1 MSEENNIGEQP
12 DVDMIQMAL
21 EQSNPAVNQE
31 PSGSGNEQAGQSEA
45 SQQQDSQPSTDQ
57 PPSAEGGQPPAGQ
70 PANDG
75 NKGIDQIEL
84 AKTVASA
91 VAAVNAEQNKAQ
103 QEKKPGLTIEE
114 ANRILGKI
122 SITPEETRKIFSSE
136 TPEEERAAMLTDLLI
151 RTAMY
156 GRNMATTIA
165 NAELNKY
172 AGKIDNFFTQ
182 NIQPVLSQ
190 VSQKAAHEAETKFYE
205 EYPGLVPYKSVVNVM
220 TASIAQQN
228 PKLLQVPEKQ
238 FKEILVNEISK
249 VIKQSIPNFDPKVK
263 LDNGGAVA
271 NPVQQNATTS
281 VPKATTRTFSSG
293 GVINKHNETAKD
305 NVSAGFSI
313 FGY

>member
-21 EQSNPAVNQE
+21 ERNNPAVNQE
-31 PSGSGNEQAGQSEA
+31 PSGSGNEQAGQTEA
-45 SQQQDSQPSTDQ
+45 SQQTEPQTSTDQ
-57 PPSAEGGQPPAGQ
+57 PPSAEGGQPTAGQ

-103 QEKKPGLTIEE
+103 QEKKPELTIEE

-122 SITPEETRKIFSSE
+122 SITPEEARKIFSSE

-172 AGKIDNFFTQ
+172 AGRIDNFFSQ
-182 NIQPVLSQ
+182 NIQPILSQ

-205 EYPGLVPYKSVVNVM
+205 EYPGLIPYKSVVNVM

-238 FKEILVNEISK
+238 FKETLVNEISK

-293 GVINKHNETAKD
+293 GVINKPNETAKD

>member
-1 MSEENNIGEQP
+1 MADENNIGEQP

-21 EQSNPAVNQE
+21 EQSNHAGNPE
-31 PSGSGNEQAGQSEA
+31 TSGAGSEQAGQTEA
-45 SQQQDSQPSTDQ
+45 SQQQEPQTSTSQPQ
-57 PPSAEGGQPPAGQ
+57 SAEGGQPPAGQ
-70 PANDG
+70 PENDV

-91 VAAVNAEQNKAQ
+91 VAAVNAEHNKAQ
-103 QEKKPGLTIEE
+103 QEKKPELTIEE
-114 ANRILGKI
+114 ANRILGRI

-172 AGKIDNFFTQ
+172 AGRIDNFFSQ
-182 NIQPVLSQ
+182 NIQPILSQ

-205 EYPGLVPYKSVVNVM
+205 EYPGLIPYKSVVNVM

-238 FKEILVNEISK
+238 FKETLVNEISK

-293 GVINKHNETAKD
+293 GVINKPNETAKD
-305 NVSAGFSI
+305 NISAGFSI

>member
-21 EQSNPAVNQE
+21 ERSNPAGNPE
-31 PSGSGNEQAGQSEA
+31 PSGAGNKQAGQSDA
-45 SQQQDSQPSTDQ
+45 SQPQEPQPSTDQ

-103 QEKKPGLTIEE
+103 QEKKHELTIEE

-271 NPVQQNATTS
+271 NPVQQKATTS

-293 GVINKHNETAKD
+293 GVINKPNETAKD

>member
-1 MSEENNIGEQP
+1 MADENNIGEQP
-12 DVDMIQMAL
+12 DVDMIQLAL
-21 EQSNPAVNQE
+21 EQSNPAGNPE
-31 PSGSGNEQAGQSEA
+31 TSGAGNEQAGQSEA
-45 SQQQDSQPSTDQ
+45 SQQQEPQTSTSQPQ
-57 PPSAEGGQPPAGQ
+57 SAEGGQPPAGQ

-103 QEKKPGLTIEE
+103 QEKKPELTIEE

-172 AGKIDNFFTQ
+172 AGRIDNFFTQ
-182 NIQPVLSQ
+182 NIQPVLAQ

-205 EYPGLVPYKSVVNVM
+205 EYPGLIPYKSVVNVM

-238 FKEILVNEISK
+238 FKETLVNEISK

-271 NPVQQNATTS
+271 NPVQQKATTS

-293 GVINKHNETAKD
+293 GVINKPNETAKD

>member
-1 MSEENNIGEQP
+1 MADENNIGEQP

-21 EQSNPAVNQE
+21 EQNNPADNPE
-31 PSGSGNEQAGQSEA
+31 TSGAGSEQAGQSDS
-45 SQQQDSQPSTDQ
+45 SQQQEAQTSTSQTQ
-57 PPSAEGGQPPAGQ
+57 SAEGGQPPAGQ
-70 PANDG
+70 PTNDG

-103 QEKKPGLTIEE
+103 QEKKPELTIEE
-114 ANRILGKI
+114 ANRVLGKI

-172 AGKIDNFFTQ
+172 AGRIDNFFTQ
-182 NIQPVLSQ
+182 NIQPVLAQ

-205 EYPGLVPYKSVVNVM
+205 EYPGLIPYKSVVNVM

-238 FKEILVNEISK
+238 FKETLVNEISK

-271 NPVQQNATTS
+271 NPTQQKATTS

-293 GVINKHNETAKD
+293 GVINKPNETAKD

>member
-21 EQSNPAVNQE
+21 ERSNPAVNPE
-31 PSGSGNEQAGQSEA
+31 PSGSGNEQAGKSEA
-45 SQQQDSQPSTDQ
+45 SQPQEPQPSTDQ

-103 QEKKPGLTIEE
+103 QEKKPELTIEE

-172 AGKIDNFFTQ
+172 AGRIDNFFTQ
-182 NIQPVLSQ
+182 NIQPVLAQ

-271 NPVQQNATTS
+271 NPVQQKATTS

-293 GVINKHNETAKD
+293 GVINKPNEQVKD

>member
-1 MSEENNIGEQP
+1 MSEESSIGEQP

-21 EQSNPAVNQE
+21 ERNNPAVNPE

-45 SQQQDSQPSTDQ
+45 SQQQDPQSSIDQ
-57 PPSAEGGQPPAGQ
+57 PPSAEGGQPPVGQ

-103 QEKKPGLTIEE
+103 QEKKPELTIEE

-165 NAELNKY
+165 NTELNKY
-172 AGKIDNFFTQ
+172 AGRIDNFFAQ

-190 VSQKAAHEAETKFYE
+190 VSQKAANEAETKFYE
-205 EYPGLVPYKSVVNVM
+205 EYPGLAPYKSVVNVM

-293 GVINKHNETAKD
+293 GVINKPNETAKD

>member
-31 PSGSGNEQAGQSEA
+31 PSGSGNEQAGQTDA
-45 SQQQDSQPSTDQ
+45 SQQQESQTSTSQ
-57 PPSAEGGQPPAGQ
+57 SQSAEGGQPPAGQ

-103 QEKKPGLTIEE
+103 QEKKPELTIEE

-172 AGKIDNFFTQ
+172 AGRIDNFFSQ
-182 NIQPVLSQ
+182 NIQPILSQ

-205 EYPGLVPYKSVVNVM
+205 EYPGLIPYKSVVNVM

-238 FKEILVNEISK
+238 FKETLVNEISK

-293 GVINKHNETAKD
+293 GVINKPNETAKD

>member
-1 MSEENNIGEQP
+1 MSEENNIGEQS

-31 PSGSGNEQAGQSEA
+31 PSGSGNEQAGQSEV
-45 SQQQDSQPSTDQ
+45 SQQTEPQTSTSQPQ
-57 PPSAEGGQPPAGQ
+57 SAEGGQPPAGQ

-103 QEKKPGLTIEE
+103 QEKKPELTIEE

-136 TPEEERAAMLTDLLI
+136 TPEEERAAILTDLLI

-293 GVINKHNETAKD
+293 GVINKPNETAKD

>member
-103 QEKKPGLTIEE
+103 QEKKPELTIEE

-220 TASIAQQN
+220 TASISRQN

-271 NPVQQNATTS
+271 NPVQQKATTS

-293 GVINKHNETAKD
+293 GVINKPNETAKD

>member
-1 MSEENNIGEQP
+1 MADENNIGEQP
-12 DVDMIQMAL
+12 DVDMIQLAL
-21 EQSNPAVNQE
+21 EQSNPAGNPE
-31 PSGSGNEQAGQSEA
+31 TSSSGNEQAGQSEA
-45 SQQQDSQPSTDQ
+45 SQQQEPQTSTSQ

-103 QEKKPGLTIEE
+103 QEKKPELTIEE

-172 AGKIDNFFTQ
+172 AGRIDNFFTQ
-182 NIQPVLSQ
+182 NIQPVLAQ

-205 EYPGLVPYKSVVNVM
+205 EYPGLIPYKSVVNVM

-238 FKEILVNEISK
+238 FKETLVNEISK

-271 NPVQQNATTS
+271 NPVQQKATTS

-293 GVINKHNETAKD
+293 GVINKPNETAKD

>member
-1 MSEENNIGEQP
+1 MADENNIGEQP

-21 EQSNPAVNQE
+21 ERSNPAGNPE
-31 PSGSGNEQAGQSEA
+31 TSGAGSEQAGQTDA
-45 SQQQDSQPSTDQ
+45 SQQQEPQTSTSQPQ
-57 PPSAEGGQPPAGQ
+57 SAEGGQPPAGQ

-103 QEKKPGLTIEE
+103 QEKKPELTIEE
-114 ANRILGKI
+114 VNRILGKI

-172 AGKIDNFFTQ
+172 AGRIDNFFAQ
-182 NIQPVLSQ
+182 NIQPILSQ

-205 EYPGLVPYKSVVNVM
+205 EYPGLIPYKSVVNVM

-238 FKEILVNEISK
+238 FKETLVNEISK

-271 NPVQQNATTS
+271 NPIQQKATTS

-293 GVINKHNETAKD
+293 GVINKPNETAKD

>member
-21 EQSNPAVNQE
+21 ERNNPAGNQE
-31 PSGSGNEQAGQSEA
+31 SSGSGNEQAGQSEA
-45 SQQQDSQPSTDQ
+45 SQQTESQTSTSQ

-103 QEKKPGLTIEE
+103 QEKKPELTIEE

-165 NAELNKY
+165 NVELNKY
-172 AGKIDNFFTQ
+172 AGRIDNFFAQ

-205 EYPGLVPYKSVVNVM
+205 EYPGLIPYKSVVNVM

-238 FKEILVNEISK
+238 FKETLVNEISK
-249 VIKQSIPNFDPKVK
+249 VIKQSIPNFDPEVK

-293 GVINKHNETAKD
+293 GVINKSNETAKD

>member
-1 MSEENNIGEQP
+1 MADENNIGEQP

-21 EQSNPAVNQE
+21 ERSNPAGNQE
-31 PSGSGNEQAGQSEA
+31 PSGAGNEQAGQSEA
-45 SQQQDSQPSTDQ
+45 SQPQEPQPSTDQ
-57 PPSAEGGQPPAGQ
+57 PPSAEGGQQPAGQ

-91 VAAVNAEQNKAQ
+91 VAAVNAKQNKAQ
-103 QEKKPGLTIEE
+103 QEKKPELTIEE
-114 ANRILGKI
+114 ANRILGRI

-165 NAELNKY
+165 NTELNKY
-172 AGKIDNFFTQ
+172 AGRIDNFFTQ
-182 NIQPVLSQ
+182 NIQPVLAQ
-190 VSQKAAHEAETKFYE
+190 VSEIAALEAETKFYE
-205 EYPGLVPYKSVVNVM
+205 EYPGLAPYKSVVNVM

-271 NPVQQNATTS
+271 NPVQQKATTS

-293 GVINKHNETAKD
+293 GVINKPNETAKD

>member
-1 MSEENNIGEQP
+1 MADENNIGEQP

-21 EQSNPAVNQE
+21 ERNNPAVNQE
-31 PSGSGNEQAGQSEA
+31 PSGSGNEQAGQTDA
-45 SQQQDSQPSTDQ
+45 SQQQEPQTSTDQ
-57 PPSAEGGQPPAGQ
+57 PPSAEGGQPPVGQ
-70 PANDG
+70 SANDG

-103 QEKKPGLTIEE
+103 QEKKPELTIEE

-172 AGKIDNFFTQ
+172 AGRIDNFFAQ

-205 EYPGLVPYKSVVNVM
+205 DYPGLIPYKSVVNVM

-238 FKEILVNEISK
+238 FKETLVNEISK

-293 GVINKHNETAKD
+293 GVINKPNETVKD

>member
-1 MSEENNIGEQP
+1 MADENNIGEQP
-12 DVDMIQMAL
+12 DVDMIQLAL
-21 EQSNPAVNQE
+21 EQNNPAGNPE
-31 PSGSGNEQAGQSEA
+31 TSGAGSEQAGQTEA
-45 SQQQDSQPSTDQ
+45 SQQQEPQTSTSQPQ
-57 PPSAEGGQPPAGQ
+57 SAEGGQPPAGQ

-103 QEKKPGLTIEE
+103 QEKKPELTIEE

-172 AGKIDNFFTQ
+172 AGRIDNFFTQ
-182 NIQPVLSQ
+182 NIQPVLAQ

-205 EYPGLVPYKSVVNVM
+205 EYPGLIPYKSVVNVM

-238 FKEILVNEISK
+238 FKETLVNEISK

-271 NPVQQNATTS
+271 NPAQQKATTS

-293 GVINKHNETAKD
+293 GVINKPNETAKD

>member
-1 MSEENNIGEQP
+1 MADENNIGEQP
-12 DVDMIQMAL
+12 DVDMIQLAL
-21 EQSNPAVNQE
+21 EQSNPAGNPE
-31 PSGSGNEQAGQSEA
+31 TSGAGNEQAGQSEA
-45 SQQQDSQPSTDQ
+45 SQQQEAQTSTSQ

-103 QEKKPGLTIEE
+103 QEKRPELTIEE

-172 AGKIDNFFTQ
+172 AGRIDNFFTQ
-182 NIQPVLSQ
+182 NIQPVLAQ

-205 EYPGLVPYKSVVNVM
+205 EYPGLIPYKSVVNVM

-238 FKEILVNEISK
+238 FKETLVNEISK

-271 NPVQQNATTS
+271 NPVQQKATTS

-293 GVINKHNETAKD
+293 GVINKPNETAKD

>member
-1 MSEENNIGEQP
+1 MADENNIGEQP

-21 EQSNPAVNQE
+21 ERSNPAGNPE
-31 PSGSGNEQAGQSEA
+31 TSGTGNEQAGQTDA
-45 SQQQDSQPSTDQ
+45 SQQQEPQTSTSQPS
-57 PPSAEGGQPPAGQ
+57 SAEGGQPPAGQ
-70 PANDG
+70 PENDG
-75 NKGIDQIEL
+75 NKGLDQIEL

-103 QEKKPGLTIEE
+103 QEKKPELTIEE
-114 ANRILGKI
+114 ANRILGRI

-172 AGKIDNFFTQ
+172 AGRIDNFFAQ
-182 NIQPVLSQ
+182 NIQPILSQ

-205 EYPGLVPYKSVVNVM
+205 EYPGLIPYKSVVNVM

-238 FKEILVNEISK
+238 FKETLVNEISK

-271 NPVQQNATTS
+271 NPVQQKATTS

-293 GVINKHNETAKD
+293 GVINKPNETAKD

>member
-1 MSEENNIGEQP
+1 MSEENNIREQP

-31 PSGSGNEQAGQSEA
+31 PSGAGNEQAGQSEA
-45 SQQQDSQPSTDQ
+45 SQPQEPQPSTDQ
-57 PPSAEGGQPPAGQ
+57 PPSAEGGQPPSGQ

-103 QEKKPGLTIEE
+103 QEKKPELTIEE
-114 ANRILGKI
+114 ANRILGRI

-165 NAELNKY
+165 NAELDKY
-172 AGKIDNFFTQ
+172 AGRIDNFFAQ
-182 NIQPVLSQ
+182 NIQPILSQ

-205 EYPGLVPYKSVVNVM
+205 EYPGLIPYKSVVNVM

-238 FKEILVNEISK
+238 FKETLVNEISK

-271 NPVQQNATTS
+271 NPIQQNATTS

-293 GVINKHNETAKD
+293 GVINKPNETAKD

>member
-1 MSEENNIGEQP
+1 MADENNIGEQP

-21 EQSNPAVNQE
+21 EQSNPAGNPE
-31 PSGSGNEQAGQSEA
+31 TSGSGSEQAGQTDA
-45 SQQQDSQPSTDQ
+45 SQQQEPQTSTSQPQ
-57 PPSAEGGQPPAGQ
+57 SAEGGQPPAGQ

-91 VAAVNAEQNKAQ
+91 VASVNAEQNKAQ
-103 QEKKPGLTIEE
+103 QEKKPELTIEE

-122 SITPEETRKIFSSE
+122 SITPEEARKIFSSE

-172 AGKIDNFFTQ
+172 AGRIDNFFTQ
-182 NIQPVLSQ
+182 NIQPVLAQ

-205 EYPGLVPYKSVVNVM
+205 EYPGLIPYKSVVNVM

-238 FKEILVNEISK
+238 FKETLVNEISK

-271 NPVQQNATTS
+271 NPVQQKATTS

-293 GVINKHNETAKD
+293 GVINKPNETVKD

>member
-1 MSEENNIGEQP
+1 MADENNIGEQP

-21 EQSNPAVNQE
+21 EQNNPADNPE
-31 PSGSGNEQAGQSEA
+31 TSGAGSEQAGQSDS
-45 SQQQDSQPSTDQ
+45 SQQQEAQTSTSQTQ
-57 PPSAEGGQPPAGQ
+57 SAEGGQPPAGQ
-70 PANDG
+70 SANDG

-103 QEKKPGLTIEE
+103 QEKKPELTIEE

-172 AGKIDNFFTQ
+172 AGRIDNFFTQ
-182 NIQPVLSQ
+182 NIQPVLAQ

-205 EYPGLVPYKSVVNVM
+205 EYPGLIPYKSVVNVM

-238 FKEILVNEISK
+238 FKETLVNEISK

-271 NPVQQNATTS
+271 NPTQQKATTS

-293 GVINKHNETAKD
+293 GVINKPNETAKD

>member
-21 EQSNPAVNQE
+21 ERSNPAGNQE
-31 PSGSGNEQAGQSEA
+31 PSGAGNEQAGQSEA
-45 SQQQDSQPSTDQ
+45 SQPQEPQPSTSQ
-57 PPSAEGGQPPAGQ
+57 PQSAEGGQQPTGQ

-103 QEKKPGLTIEE
+103 QEKKPELTIEE

-172 AGKIDNFFTQ
+172 AGRIDNFFTQ

-271 NPVQQNATTS
+271 NPVQQKATTS

-293 GVINKHNETAKD
+293 GVINKPNEQVKD

>member
-21 EQSNPAVNQE
+21 EQSNPTVNQE
-31 PSGSGNEQAGQSEA
+31 PSGSGNAQAGQSDA
-45 SQQQDSQPSTDQ
+45 SQQQEPQPSTSQ

-70 PANDG
+70 SANDG
-75 NKGIDQIEL
+75 NKSLDQIEL

-103 QEKKPGLTIEE
+103 QERKPELTIEE
-114 ANRILGKI
+114 ANRILGRI

-165 NAELNKY
+165 NTELNKY

-205 EYPGLVPYKSVVNVM
+205 EYPGLTPYKSVVNVM

-271 NPVQQNATTS
+271 NPVQQKATTS

-293 GVINKHNETAKD
+293 GVINKPNETAKD

>member
-1 MSEENNIGEQP
+1 MADENNIGEQP

-21 EQSNPAVNQE
+21 ERNNPAVNPEQ
-31 PSGSGNEQAGQSEA
+31 SGAGNEQAGQSEA
-45 SQQQDSQPSTDQ
+45 SQPQEPQPSTDQ
-57 PPSAEGGQPPAGQ
+57 PPSAEGGQQPAGQ

-103 QEKKPGLTIEE
+103 QEKKPELTIEE

-136 TPEEERAAMLTDLLI
+136 TPEEERAAILTDLLI

-182 NIQPVLSQ
+182 NIQPVLAQ

-271 NPVQQNATTS
+271 NPVQQKATTS

-293 GVINKHNETAKD
+293 GVINKPNETAKD

>member
-1 MSEENNIGEQP
+1 MAEENNIGEQP

-21 EQSNPAVNQE
+21 ERSNPAVNPE
-31 PSGSGNEQAGQSEA
+31 PSGAGNEQAGQPEA
-45 SQQQDSQPSTDQ
+45 SQPQEPQPSTDQ
-57 PPSAEGGQPPAGQ
+57 PPSAEGGQQPAGQ
-70 PANDG
+70 PTNDG

-103 QEKKPGLTIEE
+103 QEKKPELTIEE

-172 AGKIDNFFTQ
+172 AGRIDNFFTQ

-271 NPVQQNATTS
+271 NPVQQKATTS

-293 GVINKHNETAKD
+293 GVINKPNETAKD

>member
-1 MSEENNIGEQP
+1 MADENNIGEQP
-12 DVDMIQMAL
+12 DVDMIQLAL
-21 EQSNPAVNQE
+21 EQNNPAGNPE
-31 PSGSGNEQAGQSEA
+31 TSGAGNEQAGQSEA
-45 SQQQDSQPSTDQ
+45 SQQQEPQTSTSQPQ
-57 PPSAEGGQPPAGQ
+57 SAEGGQPPAGQ
-70 PANDG
+70 PANDT

-103 QEKKPGLTIEE
+103 QEKKPELTIEE

-172 AGKIDNFFTQ
+172 AGRIDNFFTQ
-182 NIQPVLSQ
+182 NIQPVLAQ
-190 VSQKAAHEAETKFYE
+190 VSQKEAHEAETKFYE
-205 EYPGLVPYKSVVNVM
+205 EYPGLIPYKSVVNVM

-238 FKEILVNEISK
+238 FKETLVNEISK

-271 NPVQQNATTS
+271 NPVQQKATTS

-293 GVINKHNETAKD
+293 GVINKPNETAKD

>member
-21 EQSNPAVNQE
+21 ERNNPAVNQE
-31 PSGSGNEQAGQSEA
+31 PSGSGNEQAGQTDA
-45 SQQQDSQPSTDQ
+45 SQQQEPQTSTDQ
-57 PPSAEGGQPPAGQ
+57 PPSAEGGQPPVGQ
-70 PANDG
+70 SANDG

-103 QEKKPGLTIEE
+103 QEKKPELTIEE

-172 AGKIDNFFTQ
+172 AGRIDNFFAQ

-205 EYPGLVPYKSVVNVM
+205 DYPGLIPYKSVVNVM

-238 FKEILVNEISK
+238 FKETLVNEISK

-293 GVINKHNETAKD
+293 GVINKPNETVKD

>member
-21 EQSNPAVNQE
+21 ERNNPAGNQE
-31 PSGSGNEQAGQSEA
+31 PSGSGNEQAGQTEA
-45 SQQQDSQPSTDQ
+45 SQQTEPQTSTSQ

-103 QEKKPGLTIEE
+103 QEKKPELTIEE

-156 GRNMATTIA
+156 GRNMATTVA

-172 AGKIDNFFTQ
+172 AGRIDNFFTQ

-293 GVINKHNETAKD
+293 GVINKPNETAKD

>member
-1 MSEENNIGEQP
+1 MADENNIGEQP

-21 EQSNPAVNQE
+21 RQSNPAVNQE
-31 PSGSGNEQAGQSEA
+31 PSGSGNEQAGQSEP
-45 SQQQDSQPSTDQ
+45 SQPQEPQPSTDQ

-103 QEKKPGLTIEE
+103 QEKKPELTIEE
-114 ANRILGKI
+114 ANSILGRI

-172 AGKIDNFFTQ
+172 AGRIDNFFTQ
-182 NIQPVLSQ
+182 NIQPVLAQ

-205 EYPGLVPYKSVVNVM
+205 EYPGLAPYKSVVNVM

-271 NPVQQNATTS
+271 NPVPQKATTS

-293 GVINKHNETAKD
+293 GVINKPNETAKD

>member
-1 MSEENNIGEQP
+1 MADENNIGEQP

-21 EQSNPAVNQE
+21 EQSNPAVNPE
-31 PSGSGNEQAGQSEA
+31 TSGAGSEQAGQSEA
-45 SQQQDSQPSTDQ
+45 SQQQDPQPSTSQ
-57 PPSAEGGQPPAGQ
+57 PQSAEGGQQPAGQ

-103 QEKKPGLTIEE
+103 QEKKPELTIEE

-122 SITPEETRKIFSSE
+122 SITPEETRKIFLSE

-172 AGKIDNFFTQ
+172 AGSIDNFFTQ
-182 NIQPVLSQ
+182 NIQPVLAQ

-271 NPVQQNATTS
+271 NPVQQKATTS

-293 GVINKHNETAKD
+293 GVINKPNETAKD

>member
-1 MSEENNIGEQP
+1 MADENNIGEQP

-21 EQSNPAVNQE
+21 EQSNPAGNQE
-31 PSGSGNEQAGQSEA
+31 PSGSGNQQAGQSEA
-45 SQQQDSQPSTDQ
+45 SQQQEPQTSTSQPQ
-57 PPSAEGGQPPAGQ
+57 SAEGGQPPAGQ

-103 QEKKPGLTIEE
+103 QEKKPELTIEE

-165 NAELNKY
+165 NAELNRY
-172 AGKIDNFFTQ
+172 AGKIDNFFAQ

-271 NPVQQNATTS
+271 NPVQKTATTS

-293 GVINKHNETAKD
+293 GVINKPNETAKD

>member
-1 MSEENNIGEQP
+1 MADENNIGEQP

-21 EQSNPAVNQE
+21 EQSNPAGNQE

-45 SQQQDSQPSTDQ
+45 SQPQEPQPSTSQ
-57 PPSAEGGQPPAGQ
+57 PQSAEGGQQPAGQ

-103 QEKKPGLTIEE
+103 QEKKPELTVEE

-122 SITPEETRKIFSSE
+122 FITPEETRKIFSSE

-182 NIQPVLSQ
+182 NIQPVLAQ

-271 NPVQQNATTS
+271 NPVQQKATTS

-293 GVINKHNETAKD
+293 GVINKPNETAKD

>member
-1 MSEENNIGEQP
+1 MADENNIGEQP

-57 PPSAEGGQPPAGQ
+57 PPSAEGGQPPSGQ

-103 QEKKPGLTIEE
+103 QEKKPELTIEE
-114 ANRILGKI
+114 ANRILGRI

-238 FKEILVNEISK
+238 FKETLANEISK

-293 GVINKHNETAKD
+293 GVINKPNETVKD

>member
-57 PPSAEGGQPPAGQ
+57 PPSAEGGQTPAGQ

-103 QEKKPGLTIEE
+103 QEKKPELTIEE

-293 GVINKHNETAKD
+293 GVINKPNETAKD
-305 NVSAGFSI
+305 NVSAGFNI

>member
-1 MSEENNIGEQP
+1 MADENNIGEQP

-21 EQSNPAVNQE
+21 EKSNPAGNPE
-31 PSGSGNEQAGQSEA
+31 PSSAGNEQAGQTEA
-45 SQQQDSQPSTDQ
+45 SQPQEPQTSTSQPQ
-57 PPSAEGGQPPAGQ
+57 SAEGGQPPAGQ

-103 QEKKPGLTIEE
+103 QEKKPELTIEE
-114 ANRILGKI
+114 ANRILGRI

-172 AGKIDNFFTQ
+172 AGRIDNFFTQ
-182 NIQPVLSQ
+182 NIQPVLDQ
-190 VSQKAAHEAETKFYE
+190 VSQKAAHEAETNFYE
-205 EYPGLVPYKSVVNVM
+205 EYPGLIPYKSVVNVM

-238 FKEILVNEISK
+238 FKETLVNEISK

-293 GVINKHNETAKD
+293 GVINKPNETAKD
-305 NVSAGFSI
+305 NISAGFSI